1 MKRNKGIAFTGTLFD
16 PFFSKVVCLLLVFI
30 SSKGVFGQAY
40 YEPPIGIQVPG
51 FGIEESHMM
60 YENALYNFGSGPK
73 PYRDAGN
80 GPYTHYVDQNDPNA
94 TDLNNP
100 YGTESVPRLTIPLN
114 VKAGSVVEVHNGPY
128 HYAQYI
134 HGGKYLPIV
143 NYSGTASKPIF
154 LRGVSRSDRFEIG
167 TLSNG
172 NEVLLRNVSYLI
184 VENAYFNGPGVK
196 VYQPSDHLC
205 FRYSEFTGENG
216 STGITLW
223 TYKLDFTAGDLKRD
237 IVIYNN
243 EIHDNGR
250 YPADEE
256 TGRHGIMI
264 DDASKN
270 VWVTDN
276 NIYNNGDDGIQVIN
290 RTWIQNIGPVAD
302 QIFIGRNV
310 IHHDGENAIDI
321 KGSTNVIISQNE
333 IYGYADIFT
342 PSSSA
347 GEAIRIN
354 DEGDQDNIWILYNH
368 IYESEQGINPDGA
381 LFKPYIIGNIIHDC
395 SDYGI
400 NRDSRVVANNVIYH
414 CGMGV
419 GRKGEP
425 QMELSGNI
433 IANCKEAYGYCDACP
448 SSASLA
454 RNNLLYNNESESS
467 CANCIYEDPRFANAL
482 KNDFRLRSGSPAVGK
497 GKESS
502 AYDVFEKTYGID
514 IRVDFSGDPRPKD
527 SAWDIGA
534 YQSK

>member
-1 MKRNKGIAFTGTLFD
+1 MVYISATAVYSLSRNGINFILIMI
-16 PFFSKVVCLLLVFI
+16 SWLVY
-30 SSKGVFGQAY
+30 GQTY
-40 YEPPIGIQVPG
+40 KPPIGIQTPE
-51 FGIEESHMM
+51 FGVEESHLM
-60 YENALYNFGSGPK
+60 YENALYDFGNGPRT
-73 PYRDAGN
+73 YRDAGN
-80 GPYTHYVDQNDPNA
+80 GPYTHYVDQSDPNA
-94 TDLNNP
+94 TDMNNP
-100 YGTESVPRLTIPLN
+100 YGTKDIPRLTIPLN

-128 HYAQYI
+128 TYAQHI

-143 NYSGTASKPIF
+143 NYSGTAERPIF
-154 LRGVSRSDRFEIG
+154 IRGASRTERFEVG
-167 TLSNG
+167 EHSGGNG
-172 NEVLLRNVSYLI
+172 MLLRDVSYLI
-184 VENAYFNGPGVK
+184 IENMYVNGPGVK
-196 VYQPSDHLC
+196 VYQPSDHLS
-205 FRYSEFTGENG
+205 FRYSEFTGEDG

-223 TYKLDFTAGDLKRD
+223 TYKLDFTEGDLKQD

-250 YPADEE
+250 YPAVEE

-270 VWVTDN
+270 VWVIDN

-290 RTWIQNIGPVAD
+290 RTWVQNIGPAAD

-321 KGSTNVIISQNE
+321 KGSTNVIITQNE
-333 IYGYADIFT
+333 IYGYEDIFT

-354 DEGDQDNIWILYNH
+354 DEGGQDNIWILYNH
-368 IYESEQGINPDGA
+368 IYDSEQGINPDGA

-400 NRDSRVVANNVIYH
+400 NRDSRIVANNVIYN

-419 GRKGEP
+419 GRKGEA

-433 IANCKEAYGYCDACP
+433 IANCKDAYGYCQECP
-448 SSASLA
+448 KSESAKSLV
-454 RNNLLYNNESESS
+454 RNNLLYNNGPGKP
-467 CANCIYEDPRFANAL
+467 CMDCIVEDPLFVNVL
-482 KNDFRLRSGSPAVGK
+482 ENDFRLRPGSPAVGK
-497 GKESS
+497 GMEAS
-502 AYDVFEKTYGID
+502 AYDAFEKTYGID
-514 IRVDFSGDPRPKD
+514 IRVDFSGYPRPKG

-534 YQSK
+534 YQSYKKN